1 MKCLWEEV
9 ARQERVLTSSGL
21 LCPRKQLKE
30 LEEAGMLR
38 GQLSSAQQL
47 ALLSSHDD
55 LAEALEGAFFV
66 QVTRRPLPSPAPLC
80 DHYALRKVWPS

>member
-1 MKCLWEEV
+1 
-9 ARQERVLTSSGL
+9 
-21 LCPRKQLKE
+21 
-30 LEEAGMLR
+30 MLR

-66 QVTRRPLPSPAPLC
+66 QVTRRRSPPVPGTSL
-80 DHYALRKVWPS
+80 

>member
-1 MKCLWEEV
+1 
-9 ARQERVLTSSGL
+9 
-21 LCPRKQLKE
+21 
-30 LEEAGMLR
+30 MLR

-66 QVTRRPLPSPAPLC
+66 QVTRRRSPVPGTSL
-80 DHYALRKVWPS
+80 

>member
-9 ARQERVLTSSGL
+9 TRRLLTSSGL
-21 LCPRKQLKE
+21 LCPRKQLEE

-38 GQLSSAQQL
+38 GQLSPAQQL

-66 QVTRRPLPSPAPLC
+66 QVTRRRSPLPGTSL
-80 DHYALRKVWPS
+80 LFL